1 MTIHQNFQES
11 KPELAILLT
20 LIFEVVGSNMP
31 RFCLFG
37 DTINL
42 ASRMECYGEPG
53 RIHMTA
59 TTKTISALTEAGKY
73 NVKTKGKDFSTR
85 NIFENWYYFFLKDN
99 NHYKLWWTVNLYMLH
114 QGKHSIQFNSSSF
127 FKKPINVI
135 YLLSNKV
142 DGITRH

>member
-1 MTIHQNFQES
+1 MSDNSS
-11 KPELAILLT
+11 KFPRIQGRIGIRSANT
-20 LIFEVVGSNMP
+20 DGEVVRSNMP

-59 TTKTISALTEAGKY
+59 TTKTILALTEAGKY

-85 NIFENWYYFFLKDN
+85 NIFENWYYLFLKDN
-99 NHYKLWWTVNLYMLH
+99 NHYEL
-114 QGKHSIQFNSSSF
+114 
-127 FKKPINVI
+127 
-135 YLLSNKV
+135 
-142 DGITRH
+142 